1 MPIYGVIAAAGAAV
15 IAATAWITAAEYKN
29 LPDRVPMQFW
39 FDGKPTSF
47 GPRPVV
53 WLIVG
58 VQLFCLVI
66 FGLTQ
71 RGLGTSPL
79 THRHVL
85 GMVLFGLCII
95 TMMAN
100 AQMLVIEAAKSL
112 PDQRLPMPRYWI
124 SFIGFMI
131 AAIVCAVLF

>member
-1 MPIYGVIAAAGAAV
+1 MPLYGVIAAAGVAV

-29 LPDRVPMQFW
+29 LPERVPMQFW

-58 VQLFCLVI
+58 VQLLCLAI
-66 FGLTQ
+66 FGFTQ
-71 RGLGTSPL
+71 SGLSAAPA

-85 GMVLFGLCII
+85 GMDLFGLCII
-95 TMMAN
+95 TMIAN
-100 AQMLVIEAAKSL
+100 AQMMVIEAAKSL

-124 SFIGFMI
+124 SFIAFMVVAI
-131 AAIVCAVLF
+131 ACAVLF

>member
-1 MPIYGVIAAAGAAV
+1 MAVYEIIAAAGIAV

-39 FDGKPTSF
+39 FDGKPTSY

-53 WLIVG
+53 WLMVG
-58 VQLFCLVI
+58 VQVLCLLI
-66 FGLTQ
+66 FGFTQ
-71 RGLGTSPL
+71 VGLRTSPL

-85 GMVLFGLCII
+85 GMDLFGLCII
-95 TMMAN
+95 AMIAN
-100 AQMLVIEAAKSL
+100 AQLMVIEAAKSL

-124 SFIGFMI
+124 SFITFMI
-131 AAIVCAVLF
+131 VAIVCAVLL

>member
-1 MPIYGVIAAAGAAV
+1 MSAYGPIAAAGLGV

-29 LPDRVPMQFW
+29 LPGRVPMQFW

-53 WLIVG
+53 WLIVV
-58 VQLFCLVI
+58 VQVVCLAI
-66 FGLTQ
+66 FSLTQ
-71 RGLGTSPL
+71 RGLSAAPS

-85 GMVLFGLCII
+85 GMDLFGLCIV
-95 TMMAN
+95 TMIAN
-100 AQMLVIEAAKSL
+100 AQIMVIEAAKSL

-124 SFIGFMI
+124 SFIVFMI
-131 AAIVCAVLF
+131 VAIVCAVLF